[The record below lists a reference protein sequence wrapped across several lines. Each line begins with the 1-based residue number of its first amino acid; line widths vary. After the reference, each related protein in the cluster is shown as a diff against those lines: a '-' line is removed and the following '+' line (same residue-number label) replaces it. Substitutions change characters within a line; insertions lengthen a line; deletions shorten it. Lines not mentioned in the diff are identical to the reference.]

1 MKMKDFEEKKGSRV
15 YTSGMRTLVVIVER
29 SKEARKRLSLFSHT
43 LSSCR
48 EKVKW
53 MMMKKKFES
62 LAAQKIIHTCTQTEL
77 KLYSHFPIWIIYRKV
92 SIFTT

>member
-1 MKMKDFEEKKGSRV
+1 MCLLFAGKVNKAKMKERLFEAKKGSRV

-48 EKVKW
+48 VK
-53 MMMKKKFES
+53 
-62 LAAQKIIHTCTQTEL
+62 
-77 KLYSHFPIWIIYRKV
+77 R
-92 SIFTT
+92 